1 MVRNAVCA
9 KKRRGFEGLF
19 NVRPTIGAA
28 SWAGGRALAN
38 CHLPLSCKP
47 HALHSYLRQAFLG
60 KAWSLTIPL
69 LVSASC
75 STTRRGVCMIGKS
88 RLQSWL
94 AVVVRRNRLI
104 SAMRHRLC
112 ATCACSS
119 AAFFRIVLHEH
130 WLYRHFPCDRMC
142 VTEWFLRFKH
152 STKRSY
158 QHGFD
163 RHYRAPQCVSSR
175 RLGERRNPLKRV
187 SARSDKISSNSQY
200 THDTLQNYANLRRS
214 PNQRKEALV
223 RKRKSSTKRSRIRGA
238 RRSVHEEF
246 WSTRY
251 LFLHVESGPGA
262 SPLAIS
268 GPFSHAMDR
277 HSLRQPSGYRRKV
290 ASGPTHGHVLQVC
303 QTICYLAWRM
313 DRLRL

>member
-1 MVRNAVCA
+1 MASTDIIVHPSAY
-9 KKRRGFEGLF
+9 
-19 NVRPTIGAA
+19 RPVDSENGEIR
-28 SWAGGRALAN
+28 SDELA
-38 CHLPLSCKP
+38 PG
-47 HALHSYLRQAFLG
+47 Q
-60 KAWSLTIPL
+60 
-69 LVSASC
+69 
-75 STTRRGVCMIGKS
+75 
-88 RLQSWL
+88 
-94 AVVVRRNRLI
+94 
-104 SAMRHRLC
+104 
-112 ATCACSS
+112 
-119 AAFFRIVLHEH
+119 
-130 WLYRHFPCDRMC
+130 
-142 VTEWFLRFKH
+142 
-152 STKRSY
+152 
-158 QHGFD
+158 
-163 RHYRAPQCVSSR
+163 
-175 RLGERRNPLKRV
+175 
-187 SARSDKISSNSQY
+187 DKISSNSQY
-200 THDTLQNYANLRRS
+200 TQDTLQNYANLRRS
-214 PNQRKEALV
+214 PNRRKEALV